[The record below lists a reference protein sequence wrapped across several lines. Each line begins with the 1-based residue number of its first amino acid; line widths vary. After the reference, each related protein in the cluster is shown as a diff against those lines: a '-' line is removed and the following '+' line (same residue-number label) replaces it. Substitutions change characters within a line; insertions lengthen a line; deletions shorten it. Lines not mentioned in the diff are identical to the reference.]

1 MLNETSNLI
10 SGENFQ
16 SEEQKMQQQ
25 MNVPIIP
32 LNNTESGPKVKI
44 VLGGLKNNSVTS
56 QAQKPQE
63 ARPLVQ

>member
-1 MLNETSNLI
+1 
-10 SGENFQ
+10 
-16 SEEQKMQQQ
+16 MQQQ